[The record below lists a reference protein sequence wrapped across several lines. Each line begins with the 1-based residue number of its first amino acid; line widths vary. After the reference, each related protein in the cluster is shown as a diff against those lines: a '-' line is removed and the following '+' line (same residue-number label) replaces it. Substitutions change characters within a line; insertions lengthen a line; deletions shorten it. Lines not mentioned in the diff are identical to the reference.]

1 MPNEGAAAEE
11 RASHV
16 GWIAAG
22 IVLVLTFA
30 AAATL
35 WFIFHP

>member
-1 MPNEGAAAEE
+1 MSNEGAAAKE
-11 RASHV
+11 RGSYV

-22 IVLVLTFA
+22 LVLLVTFA